1 MLRTEKI
8 KKAPKKLNTAEQFV
22 QLMFKGGCN
31 IAIIGRTG
39 TGKSMLVSRAILP
52 EVNDSNTFTIKNIC
66 DIEVSGDSEE
76 EINKDYVDKFSKA
89 FKSKQNIIIDG
100 MLSHVLATSIVRAEA
115 CSSSRLNRYVVT
127 SQENTAENFIK
138 TLEYLFKKSCDRAVK
153 LFARPKAE
161 NLFDMIVVMDDLGLS
176 DRGERRLGISKIYTV
191 VRTVGN
197 SKYALELIMK
207 YNSLIED
214 YEVLRLPDLAVLRD
228 VESKLDEKDS
238 KKFNKYILDMILSYK
253 MG

>member
-8 KKAPKKLNTAEQFV
+8 KKASKKLNVAEQFV

-39 TGKSMLVSRAILP
+39 TGKSMLVSRALLP
-52 EVNDSNTFTIKNIC
+52 EVSDADTFTIKNIC
-66 DIEVSGDSEE
+66 DIEVSGNSDE

-89 FKSKQNIIIDG
+89 FKPKRNIIIDG
-100 MLSHVLATSIVRAEA
+100 MLSPVLATSIVRAEA
-115 CSSSRLNRYVVT
+115 CSNSRLNRYVVT

-138 TLEYLFKKSCDRAVK
+138 ALEHLFKKSCDRAVK
-153 LFARPKAE
+153 LCARPKVE

-176 DRGERRLGISKIYTV
+176 DKGERMLGISKIYTV

-238 KKFNKYILDMILSYK
+238 KKFNKYILDMILKYK